1 MHCGDNAVAPE
12 TKRMTEFSALSVV
25 MVPSEIGQGSIRMC
39 SLARM

>member
-1 MHCGDNAVAPE
+1 MHCGDNAVVRE
-12 TKRMTEFSALSVV
+12 TEGMTEFSALGVV